1 MHVFI
6 RAVLNAACL
15 RQICDQNAATTR
27 TASADDGITVVCNT
41 PITCVRAWMLVLMS
55 PLATWE
61 IMKLIVDAVL
71 LCMSSKCGE
80 TARILESRAK
90 GKNSIFVRRHLS
102 ELGLCNSLLPPGLSK
117 ELLPAIQ

>member
-1 MHVFI
+1 MCFNTVIILVYNPLFLQ
-6 RAVLNAACL
+6 VSTEVSEV
-15 RQICDQNAATTR
+15 TTVG
-27 TASADDGITVVCNT
+27 SI

-80 TARILESRAK
+80 TARILDNTSK
-90 GKNSIFVRRHLS
+90 GKIQY
-102 ELGLCNSLLPPGLSK
+102 EYEWELCNSLLDPGFSK
-117 ELLPAIQ
+117 EVTTR